1 MFGALNL
8 EIRHTRSTYCV
19 NVYNTLLFPI
29 INFEIDKLILFLGV
43 KMCQSQSLINAKCKM
58 GGRHFSQHFYQTY
71 VSPSSP
77 PKIVRR
83 RNVGLCSG

>member
-43 KMCQSQSLINAKCKM
+43 KMCQS
-58 GGRHFSQHFYQTY
+58 
-71 VSPSSP
+71 
-77 PKIVRR
+77 
-83 RNVGLCSG
+83 